1 MKLKKVN
8 ILGESIDIRI
18 ISEEEL
24 HKLIDTRPDEHEVF
38 GAFLPGHRTIYINKS
53 LEPEQIGRTLV
64 HEIVHAHLSLCGLSA
79 LLDDKMEEAV
89 CVALEG
95 FYNTMQNKDFVEEI
109 RNGNA

>member
-8 ILGESIDIRI
+8 ILGESIDIRL

-24 HKLIDTRPDEHEVF
+24 HRLIDTRADEHEVY

-53 LEPEQIGRTLV
+53 LEPEQIGRTLI
-64 HEIVHAHLSLCGLSA
+64 HEVVHAHLSICGLSS
-79 LLDDKMEEAV
+79 LLEENMEEAV

-95 FYNTMQNKDFVEEI
+95 FYNLVQSKEFVHEI
-109 RNGNA
+109 TGG